1 MGCLLEAVHQNDAK
15 YLPTA
20 EKKTQTVRMLSEPR
34 RDWPYLSKSLTSKL
48 TNYFWLIQQLKILND
63 IPDKLFA
70 QCGPAIPVI

>member
-1 MGCLLEAVHQNDAK
+1 MSPRGCTPERCQISTDRR
-15 YLPTA
+15 
-20 EKKTQTVRMLSEPR
+20 KKLQTVRMLSEPR